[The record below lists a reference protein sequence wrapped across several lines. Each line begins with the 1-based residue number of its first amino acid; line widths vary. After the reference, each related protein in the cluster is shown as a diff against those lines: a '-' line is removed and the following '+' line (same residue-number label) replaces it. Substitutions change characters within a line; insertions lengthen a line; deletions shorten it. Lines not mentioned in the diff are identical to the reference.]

1 MMNKCIISLILI
13 KYYVMLIIGP
23 ILVIMIEYVMYYLCE
38 LCFDARKLL
47 IWIVI
52 FLEGV
57 NWVF

>member
-1 MMNKCIISLILI
+1 MLLHVIRMMNKCIISLILI

-47 IWIVI
+47 I
-52 FLEGV
+52 
-57 NWVF
+57 